1 MTQPQLAL
9 LSELTRTH
17 GDALTGEGVYLPNGS
32 VAYGTNGEKIGT
44 IRDALVDPSSGKLRY
59 LITDVG
65 GWFSSKEVLI
75 PVGHARITDDGV
87 YFDNLTR
94 EQARDLGEYRYNEM
108 YADESYE
115 SDERV
120 LLGADRT
127 ATVDE
132 TARTAYRE
140 TAYRTPERLQLLEER
155 LVVNKDR
162 FQAGSV
168 EIGKH
173 VETRE
178 QQVNVALEREEVIIE
193 RHTVTDGQAVTGA
206 VLGEGQT
213 TMRVDL
219 EAERANV
226 GKEAYVVEEVEVG
239 KRTVTDNQVVTETVG
254 REVLDVTK
262 TGEVR
267 IDDGSTTTTE
277 TSSTTNTTNRKV

>member
-1 MTQPQLAL
+1 MTQPNLAL

-17 GDALTGEGVYLPNGS
+17 GDTLTGEGVYLPNGS

-75 PVGHARITDDGV
+75 PVGHARISDEGV

-94 EQARDLGEYRYNEM
+94 DQARDLGEYRYGEL

-120 LLGADRT
+120 LLGADKT
-127 ATVDE
+127 STVDE
-132 TARTAYRE
+132 TTRAAYKE
-140 TAYRTPERLQLLEER
+140 TAYRTPDRLQLLEER

-168 EIGKH
+168 EVGKR

-193 RHTVTDGQAVTGA
+193 RRTITDGQAVTGA

-226 GKEAYVVEEVEVG
+226 GKEAYVVEEVEIG
-239 KRTVTDNQVVTETVG
+239 KRTVTDSQVVTETVG
-254 REVLDVTK
+254 REVLEVNK
-262 TGEVR
+262 TGDVR
-267 IDDGSTTTTE
+267 IDDGTTTTE
-277 TSSTTNTTNRKV
+277 TSTTTGDTRKI